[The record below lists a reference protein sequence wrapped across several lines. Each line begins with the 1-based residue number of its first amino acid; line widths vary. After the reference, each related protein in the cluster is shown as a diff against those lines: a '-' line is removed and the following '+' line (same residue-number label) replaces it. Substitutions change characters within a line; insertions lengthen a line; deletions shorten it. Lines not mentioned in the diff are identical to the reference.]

1 MKAMEKEPVYWLEKY
16 PFELPLL
23 NASYQKVVDWL
34 EKYPKVSLDKR
45 GKSIHIKH
53 NDFIRYPQELGNG
66 EKGTLIHITCTQ
78 SGLVITGHHHYL
90 AKLEN
95 EQPLPGEWLKT
106 FIENITLY
114 FNTFEL
120 PTAQVDAGKPEVDAG
135 KYDELCRKWGNKK
148 PHYDLH
154 PIETKIIF
162 ESPVKESTLIEIEDI
177 SYKLNERQKKALDY
191 VYWKEEITRREY
203 MQITKVSNKTAY
215 LDLKDLIDKGLL
227 VQVGKGRGVK
237 YRRKGND

>member
-53 NDFIRYPQELGNG
+53 NDFIRYPQELENG

-95 EQPLPGEWLKT
+95 EQPLPSEWLKT

-135 KYDELCRKWGNKK
+135 KYDELCRKWVNRPSVPYRNKS
-148 PHYDLH
+148 
-154 PIETKIIF
+154 EF
-162 ESPVKESTLIEIEDI
+162 
-177 SYKLNERQKKALDY
+177 LNEYAPELLKKTFDRILSDAFNRD
-191 VYWKEEITRREY
+191 V
-203 MQITKVSNKTAY
+203 
-215 LDLKDLIDKGLL
+215 IDKNEHGHYIPKKTVPKLSL
-227 VQVGKGRGVK
+227 KIS
-237 YRRKGND
+237 N